1 MISRHWKGI
10 VKRGLADEYVNHL
23 KSHTLPELAAIPGFI
38 SVSIL
43 EREVAGGTEFQVITR
58 WASLDSIRAFAGED
72 VEIAVVPD
80 VAARMMTSYESR
92 VVHYDVVTV

>member
-10 VKRGLADEYVNHL
+10 VRPGLADEYLNHL
-23 KSHTLPELAAIPGFI
+23 KAHTLPELAGLPGFI

-43 EREVAGGTEFQVITR
+43 KRAIAGGTEFQVVTR
-58 WASLDSIRAFAGED
+58 WASLDSIRGFAGDDIEA
-72 VEIAVVPD
+72 AVVPD
-80 VAARMMTSYESR
+80 VAARMMMSYDSR